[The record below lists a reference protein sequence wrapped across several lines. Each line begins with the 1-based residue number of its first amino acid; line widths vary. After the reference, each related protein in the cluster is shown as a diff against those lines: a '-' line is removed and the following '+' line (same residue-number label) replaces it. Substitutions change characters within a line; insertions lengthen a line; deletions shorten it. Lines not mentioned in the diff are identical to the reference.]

1 MSVLNCYNAHPITIH
16 LRPCCGTTS
25 GDPASGADLSVAA
38 GEVITGIDVQLSRY
52 ARVTG
57 TVTGNDGQPLQN
69 VVIGSFH
76 IVTDTNGTPYID
88 SPGV

>member
-1 MSVLNCYNAHPITIH
+1 MAGMSFRFGDELTTHVCFKFLYYPSQNDSFAPRCY
-16 LRPCCGTTS
+16 GSTS

-38 GEVITGIDVQLSRY
+38 GEVITGIDVQLSRF

-69 VVIGSFH
+69 VL
-76 IVTDTNGTPYID
+76 
-88 SPGV
+88 